1 MGKLLVDLNTFKVIK
16 KTDLAKEEPYLWL
29 FGIAVE
35 LGAGSSNDPTRFI
48 IKRPATPG
56 NLGGPFKK
64 GESRTISD
72 SVGRIDKAVQPVFGR
87 LALGFI
93 VMTWDHDNTPASAVQ
108 AAYGDAAQVL
118 NDFIQTRVSALNT
131 APLSN
136 DEIAAIKR
144 DIEGHIRDRFKA
156 TVTLRRPG
164 SLNQDDFVAM
174 NFRFITPDPAVAQSE
189 NLNMHF
195 AARSVEYQVTGV
207 FSYTP

>member
-1 MGKLLVDLNTFKVIK
+1 VGKLLVDLNTFKVIK
-16 KTDLAKEEPYLWL
+16 KTDLGKEEPYLWL
-29 FGIAVE
+29 FGIAIE
-35 LGAGSSNDPTRFI
+35 LGAGSSSDPTRFI
-48 IKRPATPG
+48 VERPATPG

-64 GESRTISD
+64 GESRTIPD
-72 SVGRIDKAVQPVFGR
+72 STGRIEKDVQPIFGR

-93 VMTWDHDNTPASAVQ
+93 VMAWDHDKTPASAVQ
-108 AAYGDAAQVL
+108 AAYGDAAKVL

-131 APLSN
+131 GPLTS
-136 DEIAAIKR
+136 DEMAAIKR

-156 TVTLRRPG
+156 TVTLRHPG

-174 NFRFITPDPAVAQSE
+174 DFRFITPNPAVPQSE
-189 NLNMHF
+189 NLAMHF